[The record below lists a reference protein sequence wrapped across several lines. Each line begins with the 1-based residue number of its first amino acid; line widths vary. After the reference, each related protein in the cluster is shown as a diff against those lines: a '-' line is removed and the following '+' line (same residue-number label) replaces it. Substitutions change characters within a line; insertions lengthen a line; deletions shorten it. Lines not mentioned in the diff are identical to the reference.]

1 MVEKRKIKVLFRTE
15 REARNVLR
23 EIHSRAVIRTDNGI
37 YVELY
42 PKTIDIL
49 KTTPSVSYDGEFYTA
64 EDREPK
70 PPKKPKG
77 TWGGARPNSGAK
89 PKGEVA
95 RITKSFMAD
104 VDVVKVL
111 DEHKGTASDFI
122 NDAIR
127 FWIHGTIFGYKAYK
141 GKGYTTHVYS
151 TEEARNNAA
160 DNETDIDDIELF
172 SIQLGQ

>member
-1 MVEKRKIKVLFRTE
+1 MVEKRKIKVSFRTE

-49 KTTPSVSYDGEFYTA
+49 KTTPSVTYDGEFYTA

-104 VDVVKVL
+104 ADVVEIL
-111 DEHKGTASDFI
+111 NQHKGTASDYI
-122 NDAIR
+122 NNALR
-127 FWIHGTIFGYKAYK
+127 FYEGGTIY
-141 GKGYTTHVYS
+141 GYTTYIGNRTEQHVYRS
-151 TEEARNNAA
+151 AADRDAAA
-160 DNETDIDDIELF
+160 DNVQGVDDIELF
-172 SIQLGQ
+172 SLNLE